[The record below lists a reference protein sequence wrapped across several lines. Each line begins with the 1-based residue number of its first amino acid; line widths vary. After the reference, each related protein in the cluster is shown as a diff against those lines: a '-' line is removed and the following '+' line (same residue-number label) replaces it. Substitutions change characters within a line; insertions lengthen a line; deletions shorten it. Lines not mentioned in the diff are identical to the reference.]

1 MFIRLPI
8 NMIELALTFERK
20 PVNTFYLDKDVILIG
35 RDPTC
40 DVRID
45 NAGVSRHHA
54 RIEKAGDIYTLID
67 LNSGNGTF
75 VRGERVTKHNLNN
88 GDEIGIWNYSIFFKI
103 PQAEPEKAEQAKA
116 QKIDPEMTIAVNI
129 KQLELKQKERASP
142 FTAYLAYQENKRD
155 VNYSIMKTTIFF
167 GTSSKCEFKISGWF
181 LLPRQ
186 AMVVRDEMG
195 FRFVNFGKNTVGKVN
210 DQPADDHR
218 LKNGDIITIGGRKY
232 KFTMGIPPK

>member
-1 MFIRLPI
+1 MV
-8 NMIELALTFERK
+8 ELVLTFERK
-20 PVNTFYLDKDVILIG
+20 PVNTFYIDKDIILIG

-40 DVRID
+40 DLRID

-54 RIEKAGDIYTLID
+54 RIEKAGDTYTLID

-75 VRGERVTKHNLNN
+75 VRGERVSKHNLNS

-103 PQAEPEKAEQAKA
+103 PQAEPEKAATEAKA

-142 FTAYLAYQENKRD
+142 FTAYLAFQENKRD
-155 VNYSIMKTTIFF
+155 VNFSIMKTTTFF
-167 GTSSKCEFKISGWF
+167 GKSPKCEFKIGGF
-181 LLPRQ
+181 FTLPRQ
-186 AMVVRDEMG
+186 AMLVRDEMG
-195 FRFVNFGKNTVGKVN
+195 FRFVNFGKNTAGKVN
-210 DQPADDHR
+210 NQPVDDYR
-218 LKNGDIITIGGRKY
+218 LKNGDVIVVGGRQF